1 MRLSELYD
9 ELDSILKNLSIKI
22 KIINFESN
30 SINAL
35 TAAYNGIENTIN
47 ILTFNGKY
55 NVKINEIIANANS
68 KTIILYRNRDI
79 IEMEI
84 IQNNKNIT
92 IKVLYK

>member
-1 MRLSELYD
+1 MRLSELYH
-9 ELDSILKNLSIKI
+9 ELNSIFKDLSIKI

-47 ILTFNGKY
+47 ILTFNDK
-55 NVKINEIIANANS
+55 NNIKINKIITNIDS

>member
-35 TAAYNGIENTIN
+35 KAAYNGIENTIN

>member
-1 MRLSELYD
+1 MRLSELYH
-9 ELDSILKNLSIKI
+9 ELNSILKDLSIKI

-55 NVKINEIIANANS
+55 NIKINKIITNIDS

>member
-1 MRLSELYD
+1 MRLSELYH
-9 ELDSILKNLSIKI
+9 ELNSILKDLSIKI

-55 NVKINEIIANANS
+55 NIKINKIIRNIDS

>member
-1 MRLSELYD
+1 MRLSELYH
-9 ELDSILKNLSIKI
+9 ELDSILKDLSIKI

-55 NVKINEIIANANS
+55 NIKINKIITNIDS

-79 IEMEI
+79 IKMEI

>member
-55 NVKINEIIANANS
+55 NVKINEIIANVNS

>member
-1 MRLSELYD
+1 MRLSELYH
-9 ELDSILKNLSIKI
+9 ELNSIFKDLSIKI

-55 NVKINEIIANANS
+55 NIKINKIITNIDS

>member
-1 MRLSELYD
+1 MRLSELYY
-9 ELDSILKNLSIKI
+9 ELNSILNDLSIKI

-35 TAAYNGIENTIN
+35 TAAYNGVENTIN

-55 NVKINEIIANANS
+55 NIKINKIITNIDS
-68 KTIILYRNRDI
+68 KTIILNRDRNI

>member
-9 ELDSILKNLSIKI
+9 ELNSILKDLSIKI

-47 ILTFNGKY
+47 ILIFNGKY
-55 NVKINEIIANANS
+55 NVKINEIISNANS

-79 IEMEI
+79 IEMKI

>member
-1 MRLSELYD
+1 MRLSELYY
-9 ELDSILKNLSIKI
+9 ELNSILKDLSIKI

-35 TAAYNGIENTIN
+35 TAAYNGLENTIN

-55 NVKINEIIANANS
+55 NIKINNIITNIDS
-68 KTIILYRNRDI
+68 KTIILNRNRDI

>member
-9 ELDSILKNLSIKI
+9 ELNSILKDLSIKI

-55 NVKINEIIANANS
+55 NVKINEIISNANS

-79 IEMEI
+79 IEMKI

>member
-1 MRLSELYD
+1 MRLSELYY
-9 ELDSILKNLSIKI
+9 ELNSIINDLSIKI

-35 TAAYNGIENTIN
+35 TAAYNGVENTIN

-55 NVKINEIIANANS
+55 NVKINKIITNIDS
-68 KTIILYRNRDI
+68 KTIILNRDRDI